1 MVFVVCILNH
11 YVAFFAELDD
21 EGLLPSTSTSHGG
34 DQFNTPG
41 GKIQRVRGVPR
52 KSFERGSFLKI
63 FVIIHFSHLFAESD
77 DEGHPSI
84 TDSGKKR
91 KREIEHHQSQIEK
104 YSRT

>member
-1 MVFVVCILNH
+1 MI
-11 YVAFFAELDD
+11 AFF
-21 EGLLPSTSTSHGG
+21 
-34 DQFNTPG
+34 
-41 GKIQRVRGVPR
+41 
-52 KSFERGSFLKI
+52 
-63 FVIIHFSHLFAESD
+63 FAESD